1 MAIVASMS
9 SPYPLPSR
17 RPGWQRTVRQAT
29 VGALL
34 LCLGMAPDL
43 LSAEKNSSQLA
54 ALPKAGPTVAR
65 RAGRRPLGRHKH
77 IITDQDILDQAQAA
91 YIRGE
96 RQHAIDLATSIAD
109 KGGELATPAW
119 RFIGLAACSVRAN
132 RLASRA
138 YTNLATVEDQQ
149 ALVRACQ
156 SNGLILLNNQF
167 VER

>member
-1 MAIVASMS
+1 MAVVDSMS
-9 SPYPLPSR
+9 LPLSITGWRKAVR
-17 RPGWQRTVRQAT
+17 RAALGTLLLLVSAAPGWSPPEARESH
-29 VGALL
+29 
-34 LCLGMAPDL
+34 PD
-43 LSAEKNSSQLA
+43 SAV
-54 ALPKAGPTVAR
+54 LPKPGTTRVR
-65 RAGRRPLGRHKH
+65 RAGRRPLGRQKH

-138 YTNLATVEDQQ
+138 LGNLATAEDQQ

-167 VER
+167 VEH